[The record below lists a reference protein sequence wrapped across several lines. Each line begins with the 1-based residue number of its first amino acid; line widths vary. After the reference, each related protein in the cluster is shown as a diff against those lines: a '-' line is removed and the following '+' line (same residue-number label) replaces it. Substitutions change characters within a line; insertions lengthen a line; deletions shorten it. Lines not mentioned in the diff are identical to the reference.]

1 MLLGNFKS
9 IVDNLSACLD
19 IIVFIMEST
28 LSAQNIRQLLANE
41 TPIID
46 VRAPIE
52 FNQGA
57 MPNAINLPLM
67 NNEERAAVG
76 TCYKQHGSQKAVEL
90 GHQLV
95 KGEIKAH
102 RVAAWREACERF
114 PSGFICC
121 ARGGMRSHIVQKWL
135 AEIGIDYPL
144 IEGGYKAL
152 RQATIEMTNELV
164 QRPIILIG
172 GCTGN
177 GKTTLVRSLPEGI
190 DLEGFAHHRGSS
202 FGRTVEAQ
210 FAQATFE
217 NYLAVDMLKKSPY
230 HSRWVLEDEG
240 RAIGANGLPESL
252 RIQMATAHLVVVD
265 DPFERRMARL
275 KEEYFDRMTHDFIEA
290 YGEEK
295 GWQEYSDYLHHGLYA
310 IRRRLGAQRAAE
322 LTQLLDN
329 ALAAQ
334 KISANTEVH
343 FSWLSPLLKE
353 YYDPMYRY
361 QLSKKQ
367 DKIIYTGSYE
377 EVEQWFAN
385 HYIANGQ

>member
-9 IVDNLSACLD
+9 IVDNLSVCLD
-19 IIVFIMEST
+19 IIVFIMGSM

-76 TCYKQHGSQKAVEL
+76 TCYKQHGSEKAVEL

-252 RIQMATAHLVVVD
+252 RIQMATARLVVVD

-385 HYIANGQ
+385 H

>member
-28 LSAQNIRQLLANE
+28 LSVQNIRQLLANE

-152 RQATIEMTNELV
+152 RQAIIEMTNELV

-385 HYIANGQ
+385 H

>member
-217 NYLAVDMLKKSPY
+217 NYLAVDMLKKSPD

-385 HYIANGQ
+385 H

>member
-190 DLEGFAHHRGSS
+190 DLEGFAHHRDSS
-202 FGRTVEAQ
+202 FGRTIEAQ

-385 HYIANGQ
+385 H

>member
-334 KISANTEVH
+334 KINANTEVH

-385 HYIANGQ
+385 H

>member
-252 RIQMATAHLVVVD
+252 RIQMATGHLVVVD

-385 HYIANGQ
+385 H

>member
-28 LSAQNIRQLLANE
+28 LSVQNIRQLLANE
-41 TPIID
+41 IPIID

-385 HYIANGQ
+385 H

>member
-57 MPNAINLPLM
+57 IPNAINLPLM

-252 RIQMATAHLVVVD
+252 RIQMATAHLVVVN

-385 HYIANGQ
+385 H

>member
-90 GHQLV
+90 GHQL
-95 KGEIKAH
+95 
-102 RVAAWREACERF
+102 
-114 PSGFICC
+114 
-121 ARGGMRSHIVQKWL
+121 
-135 AEIGIDYPL
+135 
-144 IEGGYKAL
+144 
-152 RQATIEMTNELV
+152 

-385 HYIANGQ
+385 H

>member
-28 LSAQNIRQLLANE
+28 LSVQNIRQLLANE

-177 GKTTLVRSLPEGI
+177 GKTTLVSSLPEGI

-310 IRRRLGAQRAAE
+310 IRRRLGAQRATE

-385 HYIANGQ
+385 H

>member
-9 IVDNLSACLD
+9 IVDNLSACFE

-28 LSAQNIRQLLANE
+28 LSAQNIRRLLANE

-385 HYIANGQ
+385 H

>member
-67 NNEERAAVG
+67 NNEERAVVG

-385 HYIANGQ
+385 H

>member
-9 IVDNLSACLD
+9 IVDNLCACLD

-310 IRRRLGAQRAAE
+310 IRRRLGAQRVAE

-385 HYIANGQ
+385 H

>member
-252 RIQMATAHLVVVD
+252 RIQMATARLVVVD

-295 GWQEYSDYLHHGLYA
+295 GWQEYSDYLYHGLYA

-334 KISANTEVH
+334 KMSANTEVH

-385 HYIANGQ
+385 H

>member
-28 LSAQNIRQLLANE
+28 LSVQNIRQLLANE

-367 DKIIYTGSYE
+367 DKIIYAGSYE

-385 HYIANGQ
+385 H

>member
-28 LSAQNIRQLLANE
+28 LSVQNIRQLLANE

-310 IRRRLGAQRAAE
+310 IRRRLGSQRAAE

-385 HYIANGQ
+385 H

>member
-28 LSAQNIRQLLANE
+28 LSAQNIRRLLANE

-144 IEGGYKAL
+144 VEGGYKAL

-385 HYIANGQ
+385 H

>member
-28 LSAQNIRQLLANE
+28 LSAQNIRRLLANE

-202 FGRTVEAQ
+202 FGRTIEAQ

-385 HYIANGQ
+385 H

>member
-240 RAIGANGLPESL
+240 RAIGVNGLPESL

-290 YGEEK
+290 YGEET

-385 HYIANGQ
+385 H

>member
-76 TCYKQHGSQKAVEL
+76 TCYKQHGFQKAVEL

-385 HYIANGQ
+385 H

>member
-19 IIVFIMEST
+19 IIVFIMGSM

-76 TCYKQHGSQKAVEL
+76 TCYKQHGSEKAVEL

-164 QRPIILIG
+164 QHPIILIG

-252 RIQMATAHLVVVD
+252 RMQMATARLVVVD

-334 KISANTEVH
+334 KMSANTEVH

-377 EVEQWFAN
+377 EIEQWFAN
-385 HYIANGQ
+385 H

>member
-177 GKTTLVRSLPEGI
+177 GKTTLVRSLLEGI

-385 HYIANGQ
+385 H

>member
-1 MLLGNFKS
+1 
-9 IVDNLSACLD
+9 
-19 IIVFIMEST
+19 MEST

-295 GWQEYSDYLHHGLYA
+295 SWQEYSDYLHHGLYA

-385 HYIANGQ
+385 H

>member
-252 RIQMATAHLVVVD
+252 RIQMATARLVVVD

-334 KISANTEVH
+334 KMSANTEVH

-385 HYIANGQ
+385 H

>member
-28 LSAQNIRQLLANE
+28 FSAQNIRRLLANE

-252 RIQMATAHLVVVD
+252 RIQMATAYLVVVD

-385 HYIANGQ
+385 H

>member
-28 LSAQNIRQLLANE
+28 PSAQNIRQLLANE

-385 HYIANGQ
+385 H

>member
-28 LSAQNIRQLLANE
+28 LSVQNIRQLLANE

-217 NYLAVDMLKKSPY
+217 NYLAVDMLKKFPY

-385 HYIANGQ
+385 H

>member
-19 IIVFIMEST
+19 IIVFIMGSM

-76 TCYKQHGSQKAVEL
+76 TCYKQHGSEKAVEL

-252 RIQMATAHLVVVD
+252 RIQMATARLVVVD

-334 KISANTEVH
+334 KMSANTEVH

-385 HYIANGQ
+385 H

>member
-343 FSWLSPLLKE
+343 SSWLSPLLKE

-385 HYIANGQ
+385 H

>member
-367 DKIIYTGSYE
+367 DKIIYTSSYE

-385 HYIANGQ
+385 H

>member
-28 LSAQNIRQLLANE
+28 LSVQNIRQLLANE

-217 NYLAVDMLKKSPY
+217 NYLAVDMLKKSSY

-385 HYIANGQ
+385 H

>member
-9 IVDNLSACLD
+9 IVDNLSVCLD
-19 IIVFIMEST
+19 IIVFIMGSM

-76 TCYKQHGSQKAVEL
+76 TCYKQHGSEKAVEL

-252 RIQMATAHLVVVD
+252 RIQMATARLVVVD

-334 KISANTEVH
+334 KMSANTEVH

-385 HYIANGQ
+385 H

>member
-28 LSAQNIRQLLANE
+28 LSAQNIRQLLAKE

-144 IEGGYKAL
+144 VEGGYKAL

-265 DPFERRMARL
+265 DPFEQRMARL
-275 KEEYFDRMTHDFIEA
+275 KEEYFDRMIHDFIEA

-385 HYIANGQ
+385 H

>member
-1 MLLGNFKS
+1 
-9 IVDNLSACLD
+9 
-19 IIVFIMEST
+19 MEST

-135 AEIGIDYPL
+135 AKIGIDYPL

-290 YGEEK
+290 YGEET

-385 HYIANGQ
+385 H

>member
-19 IIVFIMEST
+19 IIVFIMGSM

-76 TCYKQHGSQKAVEL
+76 TCYKQHGSEKAVEL

-252 RIQMATAHLVVVD
+252 RIQMATARLVVVD

-329 ALAAQ
+329 ALVAQ
-334 KISANTEVH
+334 KMSGNTEVH

-385 HYIANGQ
+385 H

>member
-95 KGEIKAH
+95 KSEIKAH

-385 HYIANGQ
+385 H